1 MMANDPMWTT
11 VALKRREITGTGNRR
26 KRCTNSMFINARV
39 CRACM
44 NATDIA
50 CAGS

>member
-11 VALKRREITGTGNRR
+11 VALERREITGTGNRR
-26 KRCTNSMFINARV
+26 KRCTRSVFMNACV

-44 NATDIA
+44 NATDVA
-50 CAGS
+50 CTGG